1 MKTRWLAISVMVTV
15 IAVTGCAGKKAAKT
29 AVEKPT
35 NIAAPVAESSKLV
48 NPFEIEGKWY
58 RANLHTHTNLSD
70 GDVNLPIRVKQYR
83 DKGYQ
88 VLAVTDHEKTNN
100 VAGYSDANFVLI
112 SGMETH
118 PACPG
123 AQIPYH
129 FVCLNIPD
137 GFKRDKAMTAQ
148 QVIDAVKAAGGE
160 IIFAHPYW
168 SGHTTREMLAV
179 DGYVGMEVY
188 NGVCHYAGKGYNS
201 VQWDQLMN
209 TGKIIPAV
217 ANDDVHSSSAV
228 GQSWT
233 MIKAKELSTNT
244 IMDALR
250 SGSCYASCGPVIE
263 DFRIDANT
271 VVLKC
276 SPVVEICFMGPYTLG
291 NNVMSDREH
300 LITSASYKLPP
311 QIKWVRAEVVDAN
324 GKHAWTNPI
333 EIKK

>member
-1 MKTRWLAISVMVTV
+1 MKTRWLAILTLAAVITV
-15 IAVTGCAGKKAAKT
+15 AGCAGRKAVKVK
-29 AVEKPT
+29 AV
-35 NIAAPVAESSKLV
+35 AAPAVSAKLV
-48 NPFEIEGKWY
+48 NPFEVEGTWY
-58 RANLHTHTNLSD
+58 RTNLHTHTNLSD

-100 VAGYSDANFVLI
+100 VAGYSDANFLLL

-123 AQIPYH
+123 AQVPYH
-129 FVCLNIPD
+129 FVCVNVPQGLT
-137 GFKRDKAMTAQ
+137 FARDVNATER
-148 QVIDAVKAAGGE
+148 IRRVKAAGGE

-179 DGYVGMEVY
+179 DGYAGMEVY

-217 ANDDVHSSSAV
+217 ANDDVHSSNAV

-233 MIKAKELSTNT
+233 MIKAKELTTDS
-244 IMDALR
+244 IMNALR
-250 SGSCYASCGPVIE
+250 NGSYYASCGPVIE
-263 DFRIDANT
+263 DFRVDANT
-271 VVLKC
+271 VTVKC
-276 SPVVEICFMGPYTLG
+276 SPVVEIVFMGPYTLG

-311 QIKWVRAEVVDAN
+311 NINWVRAEVVDAN

-333 EIKK
+333 EIQK

>member
-1 MKTRWLAISVMVTV
+1 MKARWLV
-15 IAVTGCAGKKAAKT
+15 IAVIIAVIAIAGCAGRKAAAEKRAT
-29 AVEKPT
+29 ATPS
-35 NIAAPVAESSKLV
+35 AATLV
-48 NPFEIEGKWY
+48 NPFEAEGKWY
-58 RANLHTHTNLSD
+58 KANFHTHTNLSD
-70 GDVNLPIRVKQYR
+70 GDVNLPVRVKQYR

-100 VAGYSDANFVLI
+100 VAGYSDANFLLI

-123 AQIPYH
+123 AQVPYH
-129 FVCLNIPD
+129 LVCLNIPN
-137 GFKRDKAMTAQ
+137 GFLRNKDMTAQ

-160 IIFAHPYW
+160 VIFAHPYW

-179 DGYVGMEVY
+179 DGYIGMEVY
-188 NGVCHYAGKGYNS
+188 NSVCNSMGKGYNS

-217 ANDDVHSSSAV
+217 ADEDVHSSSAV

-233 MIKAKELSTNT
+233 MIKAKGLTTET
-244 IMDALR
+244 IMNSLR
-250 SGSCYASCGPVIE
+250 DGSYYASCGPTIE
-263 DFRIDANT
+263 EFKIENGTA
-271 VVLKC
+271 VVKC

-291 NNVMSDREH
+291 SNILSGREH
-300 LITSASYKLPP
+300 LMTSAEYKLPP
-311 QIKWVRAEVVDAN
+311 TIKWVRAEVVDAN

-333 EIKK
+333 EIQK